1 MKQRSFF
8 YIGLLLML
16 GLCACGGGGGGGSS
30 SGTTP
35 ATPFPFGDP
44 TGPAVTQTIGPAG
57 GTLDPGDGTVRLTFP
72 AGALTQ
78 DTAISI
84 QPVAI
89 TAPGGRVAYRLSPSG
104 LTFAK
109 PFQITFSFTD
119 ADLFGSSPGA
129 LGIGFQDDQG
139 FWYALKDTV
148 RDEVAKTITTSS
160 THFSDWSYF
169 IGWRIDPS
177 EAIIA
182 AGSRISLVVENCEP
196 RTVTDA
202 PSTAMTSCSTDYDAV
217 DLIQEWAVDG
227 IEGGNAA
234 IGTVTTERVPYA
246 TYTAPI
252 FVVGAETHEV
262 SARLVRPNVPDELL
276 ISRITVVPGGSSAAA
291 SYSVS
296 GTLDLRGE
304 LIDLCSQ
311 ELGYI
316 SRPHLTDQVSF
327 LIVPDQIAS
336 GYSIVNIGNDTSTF
350 EWVPRPA
357 QNGSGGTARMDSD
370 PEWITVTSGFANL
383 VAPTMFVDLSGSH
396 RMGGCTALDSQGGVV
411 NVLPSSEQP
420 ITEQFSFSVRDFD
433 FNGQQTVITDLSVP
447 GTDIFGDPLLIGQ
460 WTWVISIVPAGN

>member
-8 YIGLLLML
+8 YMGLLLML
-16 GLCACGGGGGGGSS
+16 GLSACGGGGSS

-35 ATPFPFGDP
+35 AATPFPFGEP

-104 LTFAK
+104 LTFAR

-119 ADLFGSSPGA
+119 ADLLGSSPRT

-139 FWYALKDTV
+139 FWYALRDTV
-148 RDEVAKTITTSS
+148 RDEAAKTITTTS

-177 EAIIA
+177 EAIVA

-196 RTVTDA
+196 RTVADA
-202 PSTAMTSCSTDYDAV
+202 PSTAMTSCSTDYEAV
-217 DLIQEWAVDG
+217 DLIKEWAVDG

-234 IGTVTTERVPYA
+234 IGTVTTELVPSA
-246 TYTAPI
+246 VYTAPV

-262 SARLVRPNVPDELL
+262 SARLSRPNVPDELL
-276 ISRITVVPGGSSAAA
+276 ISRITVVPGGSGAAA
-291 SYSVS
+291 AYSVR
-296 GTLDLRGE
+296 GDLDLRGI
-304 LIDLCSQ
+304 LIDLCPQSF
-311 ELGYI
+311 GYI
-316 SRPHLTDQVSF
+316 SKPHLTDQVNF
-327 LIVPDQIAS
+327 LIVPNQNGS
-336 GYSIVNIGNDTSTF
+336 GYSIVNIGNGTSTF

-370 PEWITVTSGFANL
+370 PEWITMTSGTATDL
-383 VAPTMFVDLSGSH
+383 APTIAVDLSGS
-396 RMGGCTALDSQGGVV
+396 RRTGGCTFFNGQGAVQDQLSPV
-411 NVLPSSEQP
+411 ERPAEVD
-420 ITEQFSFSVRDFD
+420 FSFSVRDFD

-447 GTDIFGDPLLIGQ
+447 GTDIFGDPVMIGQ